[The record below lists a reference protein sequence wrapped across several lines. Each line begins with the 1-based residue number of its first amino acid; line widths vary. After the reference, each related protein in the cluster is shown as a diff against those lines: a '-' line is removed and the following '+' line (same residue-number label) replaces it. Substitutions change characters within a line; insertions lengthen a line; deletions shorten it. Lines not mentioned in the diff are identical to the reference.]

1 MLLLPDREMLLGRM
15 RRRELCHRGW
25 RAAFLGTCI
34 CLLLYCFGIVETLAL
49 YEAGVGALV
58 TAGLFGSWWRLQLE
72 SRMLPECFIR
82 LEEKRIMIR
91 QVLLSGGTETC
102 SAAYR
107 HIKKIVPAKGRK
119 PAFYLE
125 LAEELDGDQGSFIR
139 EGDRTGRKV
148 FLVRSEG
155 YRRQEFVRV
164 YRELCWI
171 LPKEVQP
178 EGGTERGRWKTGEL
192 DIGEICFHL
201 IPIFYLIPAIVIT
214 I

>member
-58 TAGLFGSWWRLQLE
+58 TAGLFRKLVETAARKPDASGVLYPAGR
-72 SRMLPECFIR
+72 
-82 LEEKRIMIR
+82 KRIMIR
-91 QVLLSGGTETC
+91 QVLLSGGTRLQRSVSAYQKNNSGKRQET
-102 SAAYR
+102 
-107 HIKKIVPAKGRK
+107 G
-119 PAFYLE
+119 FYLE

-155 YRRQEFVRV
+155 YRRQEFIRV

-178 EGGTERGRWKTGEL
+178 EGGTERGRWKTGEP
-192 DIGEICFHL
+192 DIGEICFYL

>member
-34 CLLLYCFGIVETLAL
+34 CLILYCFGIVETLAL

-91 QVLLSGGTETC
+91 HWQKSWTGIREALSGRET
-102 SAAYR
+102 
-107 HIKKIVPAKGRK
+107 VPGERYFWCVQKAIGGRN
-119 PAFYLE
+119 LS
-125 LAEELDGDQGSFIR
+125 GSIGSFAGSFPKRYSRKAGQR
-139 EGDRTGRKV
+139 EDGGK
-148 FLVRSEG
+148 
-155 YRRQEFVRV
+155 QES
-164 YRELCWI
+164 WI
-171 LPKEVQP
+171 
-178 EGGTERGRWKTGEL
+178 
-192 DIGEICFHL
+192 
-201 IPIFYLIPAIVIT
+201 
-214 I
+214 